1 MNIMSYMKKKY
12 IKILPLI
19 VTSSI
24 IIVVISILVITI
36 IRKKDYFY
44 FIIQPSNYYLPNNN
58 LTLNI
63 ELYSNHQNDYYL
75 NKDTIEKL
83 LIKDK
88 VKNDFYMV
96 KINQIVAKENTIK
109 YNNKYFYKY
118 LLKIKIPIKDIDFL
132 QIS

>member
-1 MNIMSYMKKKY
+1 MNIMSYMKNKY

-58 LTLNI
+58 LTLSSVR
-63 ELYSNHQNDYYL
+63 YSNHQNDYYL
-75 NKDTIEKL
+75 NKDICLE
-83 LIKDK
+83 
-88 VKNDFYMV
+88 
-96 KINQIVAKENTIK
+96 AA
-109 YNNKYFYKY
+109 
-118 LLKIKIPIKDIDFL
+118 P
-132 QIS
+132 